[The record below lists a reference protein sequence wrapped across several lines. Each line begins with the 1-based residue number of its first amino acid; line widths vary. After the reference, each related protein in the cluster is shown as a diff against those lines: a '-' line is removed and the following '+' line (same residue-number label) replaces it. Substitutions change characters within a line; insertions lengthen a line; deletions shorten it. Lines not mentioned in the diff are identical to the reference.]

1 MAALESLVSS
11 GRIVD
16 IALAVLV
23 VEVLVIIG
31 VRRVTGSGVATP
43 SLLINAGAGG
53 SLMLA
58 LRAALSGSAWTWVA
72 TFLVAALVFHAADVA
87 ERWERNRT
95 S

>member
-1 MAALESLVSS
+1 MLENLIES

-23 VEVLVIIG
+23 VEIVVILGIRQMTGAG
-31 VRRVTGSGVATP
+31 VPAP

-58 LRAALSGSAWTWVA
+58 LRAALVNDGWVWVA
-72 TFLVAALVFHAADVA
+72 VFLVAALGFHAADVA
-87 ERWERNRT
+87 QRWQRRET
-95 S
+95 